1 MQGIILTKIVDNCKK
16 RYSLTI
22 KKLSHFVLETS
33 HGWGKGHREGGRIMK
48 KAILKWLGIF
58 FFVLSLSGL
67 PFLGQQANAA
77 GKPIVIGAPLATAFL
92 YGWDAERAIRL
103 AVEEINA
110 RGGVTVGKEKRPF
123 KVEVMDTRDL
133 EPGVPTSDALLVV
146 EKLILE
152 KNADFIVGGPV
163 RSEAALAAMDLLSKY
178 KKVSILTTGVLTPA
192 YHKRVEAEY
201 DKFKYCFRIS
211 GEVGWM
217 VVGEFI
223 PCLMEIKAKHNLNR
237 LFIMIQDVAHARA
250 GGDLVEK
257 MSKERGWEVLGKEVY
272 PTGTTDYSVGLLKA
286 KKENAQ
292 VILIW
297 MDMPETSILLKQW
310 YDMKVPA
317 LPYGTIISAAEE
329 PGFWKATEGKGEYC
343 MASVVNAGNSP
354 CKATPWT
361 MKFVEAYTKKWNVE
375 PEGYGTSS
383 SYMAVYTLKD
393 AIERAG
399 SLDSDAVVAALEK
412 TDLMGGVYGRIRF
425 NPKTHQVIPS
435 IDPNEGA
442 VGTIFQWQ
450 AGKRVVVFPPKI
462 AMGEVKLP
470 PWMKK

>member
-1 MQGIILTKIVDNCKK
+1 MRKK
-16 RYSLTI
+16 HLLVLMGSLFLVI
-22 KKLSHFVLETS
+22 GL
-33 HGWGKGHREGGRIMK
+33 
-48 KAILKWLGIF
+48 
-58 FFVLSLSGL
+58 LSLSFFGREVR
-67 PFLGQQANAA
+67 AA
-77 GKPIVIGAPLATAFL
+77 EKPIVIGAPLATAFL
-92 YGWDAERAIRL
+92 YGWDAERAIKL

-110 RGGVTVGKEKRPF
+110 KGGVNVGGVKRPF
-123 KVEVMDTRDL
+123 KVEVIDTRDL

-201 DKFKYCFRIS
+201 EKFKYCFRIS

-217 VVGEFI
+217 VTGEFI
-223 PCLMEIKAKHNLNR
+223 PCLMDIKAKYGLNK
-237 LFIMIQDVAHARA
+237 LFIMIQDVAHARG
-250 GGDLVEK
+250 GGDLVAKLASEK
-257 MSKERGWEVLGKEVY
+257 GWEVLGKEIY
-272 PTGTTDYSVGLLKA
+272 PTGTTDYSVGLMKA

-297 MDMPETSILLKQW
+297 MDMPESSILLKQW

-317 LPYGTIISAAEE
+317 LPFGTIISAAEE
-329 PGFWKATEGKGEYC
+329 PGFWKATEGKGEYAL
-343 MASVVNAGNSP
+343 ASVVNAGNSP
-354 CKATPWT
+354 SKATPWT
-361 MKFVEAYTKKWNVE
+361 MKFVEAYAKRWKVE

-383 SYMAVYTLKD
+383 SYMAVYVLKD

-399 SLDSDAVVAALEK
+399 SLDPNAIIAALEK
-412 TDLMGGVYGRIRF
+412 TDMMGVYGKIKF
-425 NPKTHQVIPS
+425 NPKNHQVIPS
-435 IDPNEGA
+435 VDPNEGA

-462 AMGEVKLP
+462 AMGEIKLP

>member
-1 MQGIILTKIVDNCKK
+1 MRKGI
-16 RYSLTI
+16 
-22 KKLSHFVLETS
+22 LSV
-33 HGWGKGHREGGRIMK
+33 GV
-48 KAILKWLGIF
+48 GIF
-58 FFVLSLSGL
+58 FFVLGLSNP
-67 PFLGQQANAA
+67 PFSGREALAA
-77 GKPIVIGAPLATAFL
+77 AKPIVIGAPLATAFL
-92 YGWDAERAIRL
+92 YGWDAERAIKL
-103 AVEEINA
+103 AIEEINA
-110 RGGVTVGKEKRPF
+110 QGGVTVGKEKRPL

-178 KKVSILTTGVLTPA
+178 KRVSILSTGVLTPA
-192 YHKRVEAEY
+192 YHARVAKEY

-211 GEVGWM
+211 GEVLWM
-217 VVGEFI
+217 VQGEFI
-223 PCLMEIKAKHNLNR
+223 PCLMGIKEKFGLNR
-237 LFIMIQDVAHARA
+237 LFIMIQDVAHARG
-250 GGDLVEK
+250 GGDAVNKLASEK
-257 MSKERGWEVLGKEVY
+257 GWQVLGKEIY

-297 MDMPETSILLKQW
+297 MDMPESSILLKQW

-317 LPYGTIISAAEE
+317 LPFGTIISAAEE
-329 PGFWKATEGKGEYC
+329 PGFWKATEGKGEYAL
-343 MASVVNAGNSP
+343 ASVVNAGNSP
-354 CKATPWT
+354 SNATPWT
-361 MKFVEAYTKKWNVE
+361 MKFVEAYKKKWGLE

-383 SYMAVYTLKD
+383 SYMAVYALKD

-399 SLDSDAVVAALEK
+399 SLNSEAVVSALEK
-412 TDLMGGVYGRIRF
+412 TDMMGVYGRIRF
-425 NPKTHQVIPS
+425 NPKNHQVIPS
-435 IDPNEGA
+435 VDPNEGA

-462 AMGEVKLP
+462 AVGEIKLP

>member
-1 MQGIILTKIVDNCKK
+1 MRKK
-16 RYSLTI
+16 HLLVLMGSLFLVI
-22 KKLSHFVLETS
+22 GL
-33 HGWGKGHREGGRIMK
+33 
-48 KAILKWLGIF
+48 
-58 FFVLSLSGL
+58 LSLSFFGREVR
-67 PFLGQQANAA
+67 AA
-77 GKPIVIGAPLATAFL
+77 EKPIVIGAPLATAFL
-92 YGWDAERAIRL
+92 YGWDAERAIKL

-110 RGGVTVGKEKRPF
+110 KGGVNVGGVKRPF
-123 KVEVMDTRDL
+123 KVEVIDTRDL

-163 RSEAALAAMDLLSKY
+163 RSESALAAMDLLSKY

-201 DKFKYCFRIS
+201 EKFKYCFRIS
-211 GEVGWM
+211 GEVAWM
-217 VVGEFI
+217 VTGEFL
-223 PCLMEIKAKHNLNR
+223 PCLMDIKAKYGLNK
-237 LFIMIQDVAHARA
+237 LFIMIQDVAHARG
-250 GGDLVEK
+250 GGDLVAKLASEK
-257 MSKERGWEVLGKEVY
+257 GWEIIGKEIY

-297 MDMPETSILLKQW
+297 MDMPESSILLKQW
-310 YDMKVPA
+310 FDMKIPA
-317 LPYGTIISAAEE
+317 LPFGTIISAAEQ

-343 MASVVNAGNSP
+343 LASVVNAGNAPS
-354 CKATPWT
+354 KATPWT
-361 MKFVEAYTKKWNVE
+361 MKFVEAYQKKYGLE

-383 SYMAVYTLKD
+383 SYMAVYVLKD

-399 SLDSDAVVAALEK
+399 SLDSDAVIAALEK
-412 TDLMGGVYGRIRF
+412 TDMIGVYGRIKF
-425 NPKTHQVIPS
+425 NPKNHQVIPS
-435 IDPNEGA
+435 VDPNEGA

-450 AGKRVVVFPPKI
+450 AGKRVTVFPPKI
-462 AMGEVKLP
+462 AVGEIKLP

>member
-1 MQGIILTKIVDNCKK
+1 MRKKGWLLVGILF
-16 RYSLTI
+16 L
-22 KKLSHFVLETS
+22 
-33 HGWGKGHREGGRIMK
+33 
-48 KAILKWLGIF
+48 
-58 FFVLSLSGL
+58 VLSFFIISISGS
-67 PFLGQQANAA
+67 NASA
-77 GKPIVIGAPLATAFL
+77 QGKPIVIGAPLSTAFL
-92 YGWDAERAIRL
+92 YGWDAARAITL
-103 AVEEINA
+103 ATEEINA
-110 RGGVTVGKEKRPF
+110 QGGVTVGKEKRPF
-123 KVEVMDTRDL
+123 KIEIMETRDL
-133 EPGVPTSDALLVV
+133 EPGVPVSDALLVV

-257 MSKERGWEVLGKEVY
+257 MSKEKGWEVLGKEVF
-272 PTGTTDYSVGLLKA
+272 PTGTTDYSVGLMKA

-310 YDMKVPA
+310 FDMKVPA

-329 PGFWKATEGKGEYC
+329 PGFWKATEGKGEYA
-343 MASVVNAGNSP
+343 MASVVNAGNAPS
-354 CKATPWT
+354 KATPWT
-361 MKFVEAYTKKWNVE
+361 TKFIEAYTKRWKVE

-399 SLDSDAVVAALEK
+399 SLDSEAVIAALEK

-435 IDPNEGA
+435 VDPNEGA

-450 AGKRVVVFPPKI
+450 KGKRVVVFPPKI

>member
-1 MQGIILTKIVDNCKK
+1 
-16 RYSLTI
+16 
-22 KKLSHFVLETS
+22 
-33 HGWGKGHREGGRIMK
+33 MK
-48 KAILKWLGIF
+48 KAKLLVGVF
-58 FFVLSLSGL
+58 LLTLALAGL
-67 PFLGQQANAA
+67 PFLGHQAKAA

-92 YGWDAERAIRL
+92 YGWDAERAIEL

-110 RGGVTVGKEKRPF
+110 KGGVTVGKEKRPF

-211 GEVGWM
+211 GEVAWM
-217 VVGEFI
+217 VTGEFL
-223 PCLMEIKAKHNLNR
+223 PCLMEIKAKYGLNK

-250 GGDLVEK
+250 GGDLV
-257 MSKERGWEVLGKEVY
+257 SKLAAGKGWEVLGKEVY
-272 PTGTTDYSVGLLKA
+272 PTGTTDFSVGLLKA

-317 LPYGTIISAAEE
+317 IPYGTIISAAEE

-343 MASVVNAGNSP
+343 MASVVNAGNAPST
-354 CKATPWT
+354 ATPWT
-361 MKFVEAYTKKWNVE
+361 MKFVNAYKKKWGLE

-383 SYMAVYTLKD
+383 SYMAVYVLKD

-399 SLDSDAVVAALEK
+399 SLDSGAVVAALEK
-412 TDLMGGVYGRIRF
+412 TDLMGVYGRIKF
-425 NPKTHQVIPS
+425 NPKNHQVIPS
-435 IDPNEGA
+435 IDPKEGA

-450 AGKRVVVFPPKI
+450 KGKRVVVFPPKI

>member
-1 MQGIILTKIVDNCKK
+1 MW
-16 RYSLTI
+16 
-22 KKLSHFVLETS
+22 VLAGVVFS
-33 HGWGKGHREGGRIMK
+33 VW
-48 KAILKWLGIF
+48 IF
-58 FFVLSLSGL
+58 IGS
-67 PFLGQQANAA
+67 PFIASEAVGAE
-77 GKPIVIGAPLATAFL
+77 KPIVIGAPLATAFL
-92 YGWDAERAIRL
+92 YGWDAERAIKL

-110 RGGVTVGKEKRPF
+110 QGGVNVKGVKRPF

-133 EPGVPTSDALLVV
+133 EPGVPVSDALLVV

-152 KNADFIVGGPV
+152 KEADFIVGGPV

-192 YHKRVEAEY
+192 YHKRVQAEY

-272 PTGTTDYSVGLLKA
+272 PTGTTDYSVGLMKA

-310 YDMKVPA
+310 FDMKVPA

-329 PGFWKATEGKGEYC
+329 PGFWKATEGKGEYA
-343 MASVVNAGNSP
+343 MASVVNAGNAPS
-354 CKATPWT
+354 KATPWT
-361 MKFVEAYTKKWNVE
+361 MKFVEAYQKKWGVE

-399 SLDSDAVVAALEK
+399 SLDSDAVISALEK
-412 TDLMGGVYGRIRF
+412 TNLMGVYGRIKF
-425 NPKTHQVIPS
+425 DPKSHQVVPS
-435 IDPNEGA
+435 VDPNEGA

>member
-1 MQGIILTKIVDNCKK
+1 M
-16 RYSLTI
+16 
-22 KKLSHFVLETS
+22 KKLFNLS
-33 HGWGKGHREGGRIMK
+33 
-48 KAILKWLGIF
+48 ILLFLSIF
-58 FFVLSLSGL
+58 SFPSLS
-67 PFLGQQANAA
+67 PAQ
-77 GKPIVIGAPLATAFL
+77 KPIIIGAPLARAFL
-92 YGWDAERAIRL
+92 YGWDAERAIKL

-110 RGGVTVGKEKRPF
+110 AGGVKVGSEKRPF

-133 EPGVPTSDALLVV
+133 EPVVPTSDALLVV

-192 YHKRVEAEY
+192 YHKRVESEY

-223 PCLMEIKAKHNLNR
+223 PCLMEIKAKHNLNK

-250 GGDLVEK
+250 GGDLVSKLATEK
-257 MSKERGWEVLGKEVY
+257 GWEVVGKEIF
-272 PTGTTDYSVGLLKA
+272 PTGTTDYSVGLMKA

-297 MDMPETSILLKQW
+297 MDMPESSILLKQW

-317 LPYGTIISAAEE
+317 LPFGTIISAAEE
-329 PGFWKATEGKGEYC
+329 PGFWKATEGKGEYAL
-343 MASVVNAGNSP
+343 ASVVNAGNSP
-354 CKATPWT
+354 SKATPWT
-361 MKFVEAYTKKWNVE
+361 MKFVEAYQKKYGLE

-399 SLDSDAVVAALEK
+399 SLDSDKVVTALEK
-412 TDLMGGVYGRIRF
+412 TDLMGVYGRIKF
-425 NPKTHQVIPS
+425 NPKNHQIIPS

>member
-1 MQGIILTKIVDNCKK
+1 MK
-16 RYSLTI
+16 RRW
-22 KKLSHFVLETS
+22 FVLFV
-33 HGWGKGHREGGRIMK
+33 GVLFLIVC
-48 KAILKWLGIF
+48 LLGIQSF
-58 FFVLSLSGL
+58 NTK
-67 PFLGQQANAA
+67 ANAQ
-77 GKPIVIGAPLATAFL
+77 GKPIVIGSPLATAFL
-92 YGWDAERAIRL
+92 YGWDAERGIKL
-103 AVEEINA
+103 AVEEINQK
-110 RGGVTVGKEKRPF
+110 GGVTVGKEKRPF
-123 KVEVMDTRDL
+123 KVEVIDTRDL

-223 PCLMEIKAKHNLNR
+223 PCLMDIKAKYNLNK

-250 GGDLVEK
+250 GGDLVAK
-257 MSKERGWEVLGKEVY
+257 LATQKGWEVLGKEVY
-272 PTGTTDYSVGLLKA
+272 PTGTTDFSVGLLKA
-286 KKENAQ
+286 RKENAQ

-317 LPYGTIISAAEE
+317 IPYGTIISAAEE

-343 MASVVNAGNSP
+343 MASVVNAGNAPS
-354 CKATPWT
+354 KATPWT
-361 MKFVEAYTKKWNVE
+361 MKFVEAYKKKYGLE

-399 SLDSDAVVAALEK
+399 TLDSNAVVAALEK
-412 TDLMGGVYGRIRF
+412 TDLMGGVYGRIKF
-425 NPKTHQVIPS
+425 NPKNHQVIPS
-435 IDPNEGA
+435 VDPKEGA

-450 AGKRVVVFPPKI
+450 AGKRIVVFPPKI
-462 AMGEVKLP
+462 AMGEVKIP

>member
-1 MQGIILTKIVDNCKK
+1 
-16 RYSLTI
+16 
-22 KKLSHFVLETS
+22 
-33 HGWGKGHREGGRIMK
+33 MK
-48 KAILKWLGIF
+48 KAKRWVGIF
-58 FFVLSLSGL
+58 FLVLALSGL

-77 GKPIVIGAPLATAFL
+77 AKPIVIGAPLATAFL
-92 YGWDAERAIRL
+92 YGWDAERAIKL

-110 RGGVTVGKEKRPF
+110 KGGVTVGKEKRPF
-123 KVEVMDTRDL
+123 KVEVIDTRDL
-133 EPGVPTSDALLVV
+133 EPGVPVSDALLVV

-152 KNADFIVGGPV
+152 KNADFIIGGPV

-178 KKVSILTTGVLTPA
+178 KKVSILTTGALTPK
-192 YHKRVEAEY
+192 YHQRVAEEY

-217 VVGEFI
+217 VTGEFL
-223 PCLMEIKAKHNLNR
+223 PALMDIKAKYGLNK
-237 LFIMIQDVAHARA
+237 LFVMVQDVAHARG
-250 GGDLVEK
+250 GGDIVAKLASEK
-257 MSKERGWEVLGKEVY
+257 GWEVIGKEIY
-272 PTGTTDYSVGLLKA
+272 PTGTTDYSVGLMKA

-297 MDMPETSILLKQW
+297 MDMPESSILLKQW
-310 YDMKVPA
+310 FDMKVPA
-317 LPYGTIISAAEE
+317 LPFGTIISAAEQ

-343 MASVVNAGNSP
+343 LASVVSAGNAPS
-354 CKATPWT
+354 KATPWT
-361 MKFVEAYTKKWNVE
+361 MKFVEAYQKKYGLE

-399 SLDSDAVVAALEK
+399 TLDSDAIVAALEK
-412 TDLMGGVYGRIRF
+412 TDLMGVYGRIKF
-425 NPKTHQVIPS
+425 NPKNHQVIPS
-435 IDPNEGA
+435 VDPNEGA

-450 AGKRVVVFPPKI
+450 AGKRIVVFPAKI
-462 AMGEVKLP
+462 AVGEIKLP